1 MLTMHL
7 PYLCQTFVLQ
17 LERPEW
23 LELGAE
29 LLKQFHPFQPFPA
42 AMSFGRIFACFTA
55 SKESCGRACNIVQA
69 RHHDAVKDNA
79 DHKG

>member
-7 PYLCQTFVLQ
+7 PYLCHTFVLQ

-29 LLKQFHPFQPFPA
+29 LFKQFHPFKPFPA
-42 AMSFGRIFACFTA
+42 AMSFRRILACFTA
-55 SKESCGRACNIVQA
+55 LEKNLVVGHA
-69 RHHDAVKDNA
+69 
-79 DHKG
+79 